1 MITMGFDLGSAA
13 IKAVMAEEGQAV
25 WCGTLPATAHY
36 VHSCELLFRK
46 GLGERGVAE
55 EDLAGIAATGY
66 GKGLF
71 SRADKVVNEIS
82 ANALGAFSLSDGQ
95 LRSIINIGGQD
106 VKIIKLWPDGSVA
119 DFRMNDKCAAGT
131 GRFFEMAERI
141 LDAPLADFGSMDRE
155 STSPAEIGSTC
166 AVFAETELISLMA
179 RGVDRND
186 IVAGLNRAI
195 AARISSLA
203 ENMDLADGICLDG
216 GPALNS
222 GLHRA
227 MGEEMGRE
235 VQVLEQPQF
244 TVALGAALAIARE
257 RGR

>member
-13 IKAVMAEEGQAV
+13 IKAVIAENGGPV
-25 WCGTLPATAHY
+25 WCGVLPATASY
-36 VHSCELLFRK
+36 VDSCELLFRQ
-46 GLGERGVAE
+46 GLEERGLE
-55 EDLAGIAATGY
+55 EGTLDGIAATGY

-71 SRADKVVNEIS
+71 RRAGKTVNEIS
-82 ANALGAFSLSDGQ
+82 ANALGAFALSGGKAG
-95 LRSIINIGGQD
+95 SIINIGGQD

-141 LDAPLADFGSMDRE
+141 LGVPLAEFGRMDGR
-155 STSPAEIGSTC
+155 SASPAEIGSTC

-186 IVAGLNRAI
+186 IIAGLNRAI
-195 AARISSLA
+195 AVRIASLA
-203 ENMDLADGICLDG
+203 ESMDLGETICLDG
-216 GPALNS
+216 GPARNG

-227 MGEEMGRE
+227 LREEMGRD
-235 VQVLEQPQF
+235 VHVLEKPQF
-244 TVALGAALAIARE
+244 TVALGAALIAR
-257 RGR
+257 

>member
-13 IKAVMAEEGQAV
+13 IKAVIVENGAPV
-25 WCGTLPATAHY
+25 WCGALPATASY
-36 VHSCELLFRK
+36 VDSCELLFRQ
-46 GLGERGVAE
+46 GLEERGLNE
-55 EDLAGIAATGY
+55 GELDGIAATGY

-71 SRADKVVNEIS
+71 RRAGTSVNEIA
-82 ANALGAFSLSDGQ
+82 ANALGAFALSGGGIG
-95 LRSIINIGGQD
+95 SVINIGGQD

-141 LDAPLADFGSMDRE
+141 LGVPLAEFGDRDRK
-155 STSPAEIGSTC
+155 SSSPAEIGSTC

-195 AARISSLA
+195 AARVASLA
-203 ENMDLADGICLDG
+203 ESMDLTDVICLDG
-216 GPALNS
+216 GPARNG
-222 GLHRA
+222 GLRLA
-227 MGEEMGRE
+227 LCEEMGRD
-235 VQVLEQPQF
+235 VQVLDRPQF
-244 TVALGAALAIARE
+244 TVATGAALGIAR
-257 RGR
+257 